1 MFNDL
6 NNLPSSESQ
15 KEGLDYKLN
24 TNYNISK
31 AEYRSIKR
39 GVGKNKYVN
48 IPYET
53 LVLGFEKAL
62 KNMQDRVDACEG
74 VMDIVVTQ
82 MSVGKSTCTDTDL
95 RRLVK
100 EYLPE
105 IQVILRLSAKRDT
118 SDDGVFTT
126 DEDGWCGLGFFT
138 PKEFEGQIKTL
149 EYALNRSS
157 DISYCMSMT
166 HSLFVHKTSQNV
178 IDFLNRNQDRIL
190 IVIEEAHEYIACPIE
205 GASEAA
211 KVSGNSGGAPYHAIL
226 PKTIFEWTK
235 NAPYVMGLTATATVA
250 QDGTYGIGKGVN
262 KDGVVSDILYVAN
275 EKLDLEFPFRVIDA
289 SADLEDLLPHQ
300 SWNDS
305 VKGYKYLHKNPDSA
319 ISSLR
324 GSLGDVFKKERAL
337 RELSKKYDSNITPKC
352 VWMGVFGRGGKSSG
366 WGMPIDEGK
375 NQTLK
380 YLNDNNFD
388 KNKFCIITM
397 TKDGIEA
404 ENLKGEKKKI
414 EDDKT
419 ACKILNDPHDDAQ
432 FLFVVNKGTS
442 GLNIHRIS
450 NMFIGRVR
458 SLKLLRIER
467 LIQIYG
473 RCVRLN
479 VGTNVISKSDIKNDI
494 RNYID
499 VYREKYDIPLDI
511 ILKTLLLSNTFSIT
525 IPRGLV
531 QRKTKQTP
539 LKHDV
544 EVEAM
549 KIFLEK
555 FCNKVEKG
563 LDFLLD
569 FLGSKGVMRCPTCGT
584 VLDTNHFDGKFE
596 HTWSDFSAL
605 DEFFG
610 I

>member
-6 NNLPSSESQ
+6 NDLPTSESQ
-15 KEGLDYKLN
+15 KEGLDYKLD

-31 AEYRSIKR
+31 AEYRSLKR
-39 GVGKNKYVN
+39 SIEGKYVN
-48 IPYET
+48 VPYDS

-62 KNMQDRVDACEG
+62 KNMQGRRDTGES

-100 EYLPE
+100 KYLPE

-149 EYALNRSS
+149 EHALNFSA

-166 HSLFVHKTSQNV
+166 HSLFVHKTSQDV
-178 IDFLNRNQDRIL
+178 IDFLNRNQNKIL

-211 KVSGNSGGAPYHAIL
+211 KVSGNNGGAPYHAVL

-235 NAPYVMGLTATATVA
+235 NAPYVMGLTATPTVA

-262 KDGVVSDILYVAN
+262 KDGVVSDMLYLSIK
-275 EKLDLEFPFRVIDA
+275 EFDLEFPFRVIDA
-289 SADLEDLLPHQ
+289 SAELEDLIPHQ
-300 SWNDS
+300 SWIHN
-305 VKGYKYLHKNPDSA
+305 VKEYRYEHKNSDSA
-319 ISSLR
+319 TNSLR
-324 GSLGDVFKKERAL
+324 GSLGDVLKKERAL

-397 TKDGIEA
+397 TKEGIEA

-419 ACKILNDPHDDAQ
+419 ACKILNDPDNDAQ

-450 NMFIGRVR
+450 NLFIGRVR

-499 VYREKYDIPLDI
+499 VYREKYDISLDI
-511 ILKTLLLSNTFSIT
+511 ILKTLLLSNTFSIS
-525 IPRGLV
+525 IPTGYV

-539 LKHDV
+539 LKHDI

-549 KIFLEK
+549 KRFLEK
-555 FCNKVEKG
+555 FCNKVERG
-563 LDFLLD
+563 RDFLLD

-584 VLDTNHFDGKFE
+584 MLSANHLDGKFE
-596 HTWSDFSAL
+596 HTWNDFSAL

-610 I
+610 V